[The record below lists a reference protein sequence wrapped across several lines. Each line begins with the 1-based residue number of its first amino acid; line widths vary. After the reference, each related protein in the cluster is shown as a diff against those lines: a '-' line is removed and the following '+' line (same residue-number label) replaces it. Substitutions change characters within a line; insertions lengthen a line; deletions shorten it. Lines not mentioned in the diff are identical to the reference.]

1 MILYPAID
9 LINGECVRLA
19 QGRFDAVT
27 RYDSDPFK
35 RLNLFNEEFAPDY
48 ANKWVHIVDLDG
60 AKAGSPQQHELIG
73 RLAQASRARIQSGGG
88 VRTREHVQT
97 LLDQGVSAVV
107 VGSAAVKNPEEVR
120 GWLRDFGKDRVT
132 LALDV
137 LPTEDG
143 DFDAALHGWTE
154 GSGISLWTVLENY
167 PVNVAQRI
175 LVTDVSRDGMLMGPN
190 MDLMKALR
198 KKRPD
203 LEIQASGGVRSVEDL
218 YDLKA
223 LGVHGAIVG
232 KAIYEG
238 LIDLKAALNVG

>member
-1 MILYPAID
+1 
-9 LINGECVRLA
+9 
-19 QGRFDAVT
+19 
-27 RYDSDPFK
+27 
-35 RLNLFNEEFAPDY
+35 
-48 ANKWVHIVDLDG
+48 
-60 AKAGSPQQHELIG
+60 
-73 RLAQASRARIQSGGG
+73 
-88 VRTREHVQT
+88 VQT
-97 LLDQGVSAVV
+97 LLDQGVGAVV

-120 GWLRDFGKDRVT
+120 GWIRDFGKDRIT

-137 LPTEDG
+137 LPTADG
-143 DFDAALHGWTE
+143 DFDAALHGWVE
-154 GSGISLWTVLENY
+154 GSGISLWNVLDYY
-167 PVNVAQRI
+167 PAGVAQRI

-203 LEIQASGGVRSVEDL
+203 LEIQASGGVKSIDDL

-238 LIDLKAALNVG
+238 IIDLKAALNVG